1 MGIPYFF
8 LHFRIRLLLVFGAH
22 NVMHL
27 LARIGDFL
35 RSNDPLEDV
44 INDVSDFESSLLVL
58 LFP

>member
-1 MGIPYFF
+1 
-8 LHFRIRLLLVFGAH
+8 
-22 NVMHL
+22 MHL